1 MKSKFYTIFIASDK
15 DESGK
20 SFRVSS
26 VFFKTLTFFGI
37 IIIILSIVGFLRLIQ
52 SDQLTRD
59 LIELQSFKYQA
70 EQLIKDVYSISDS
83 TGQYEKMLS
92 TLFEKEDS
100 TLPALPPI
108 DGYVTQGLSLS
119 TGAEIHNGI
128 DIAAAFGADIKSPAN
143 GMVIFSGEKAET
155 GNTIII
161 SHDFGFYT
169 IYGHNDTNLV
179 HERDIITVGQVIA
192 KVGDTGESD
201 GPHLHFEIWKNN
213 RVLDPRDLIEEYK
226 KKDVSIR

>member
-15 DESGK
+15 DEYGK

-26 VFFKTLTFFGI
+26 VFLKALSFFGI
-37 IIIILSIVGFLRLIQ
+37 VIIILSTIGFLRLIGK
-52 SDQLTRD
+52 DELTH
-59 LIELQSFKYQA
+59 ELSELRSFKLQA

-92 TLFEKEDS
+92 TLFVKQDS
-100 TLPALPPI
+100 TLPAFPPV

-119 TGAEIHNGI
+119 ADSENHNGI
-128 DIAAAFGADIKSPAN
+128 DVAAAFGAKIKSPAN
-143 GMVIFSGEKAET
+143 GMVVFSGKGVET

-169 IYGHNDTNLV
+169 DCGY
-179 HERDIITVGQVIA
+179 RA
-192 KVGDTGESD
+192 SD
-201 GPHLHFEIWKNN
+201 CKSG
-213 RVLDPRDLIEEYK
+213 
-226 KKDVSIR
+226 

>member
-15 DESGK
+15 DEFGK

-26 VFFKTLTFFGI
+26 VFFKALAFFGI
-37 IIIILSIVGFLRLIQ
+37 VIIVLSTIGFLRLIGK
-52 SDQLTRD
+52 DELTH
-59 LIELQSFKYQA
+59 ELSELRSFKLQA

-92 TLFEKEDS
+92 TLFAKQDS
-100 TLPALPPI
+100 TLPAFPPV

-119 TGAEIHNGI
+119 ANSEIHNGI
-128 DIAAAFGADIKSPAN
+128 DVAAAFGANIKSPAN
-143 GMVIFSGEKAET
+143 GMVVFSGSGVET

-169 IYGHNDTNLV
+169 VYGHNDTNLV
-179 HERDIITVGQVIA
+179 RERDIVITGQVIA
-192 KVGDTGESD
+192 KVGDTGKSE